1 MYGPRPT
8 ADRLCRSDTSCAIR
22 YPRSPGLMGDARR
35 VRFQAQAASHNLGAH
50 PARIELLTNQEVL
63 STLVDTPAFHSCGL
77 RIVAYGPHVTKGCAM
92 DTLRQLRER
101 RQLTQE
107 QLAVAA
113 EVSTSTV
120 YHIEAGKVQP
130 RPSIVRRIARALGVS
145 PDDIDLSRAP
155 RDVQGQIQ

>member
-1 MYGPRPT
+1 
-8 ADRLCRSDTSCAIR
+8 
-22 YPRSPGLMGDARR
+22 
-35 VRFQAQAASHNLGAH
+35 
-50 PARIELLTNQEVL
+50 
-63 STLVDTPAFHSCGL
+63 
-77 RIVAYGPHVTKGCAM
+77 M

>member
-1 MYGPRPT
+1 
-8 ADRLCRSDTSCAIR
+8 
-22 YPRSPGLMGDARR
+22 
-35 VRFQAQAASHNLGAH
+35 
-50 PARIELLTNQEVL
+50 
-63 STLVDTPAFHSCGL
+63 
-77 RIVAYGPHVTKGCAM
+77 M
-92 DTLRQLRER
+92 DTLRQLREQ

-145 PDDIDLSRAP
+145 PEEIDLPRVSQVSQGAPGRA
-155 RDVQGQIQ
+155 Q

>member
-1 MYGPRPT
+1 
-8 ADRLCRSDTSCAIR
+8 
-22 YPRSPGLMGDARR
+22 
-35 VRFQAQAASHNLGAH
+35 
-50 PARIELLTNQEVL
+50 
-63 STLVDTPAFHSCGL
+63 
-77 RIVAYGPHVTKGCAM
+77 M

-113 EVSTSTV
+113 DVSTSTV

-145 PDDIDLSRAP
+145 PEEIDLP
-155 RDVQGQIQ
+155 RVSQVSQAQ